1 MEPAVCWV
9 GLGLGAEM
17 ETSSRTHRVFQV
29 ALVVRNLPV
38 NAGDIETWVR
48 SLGRKG
54 PLEEGM
60 TTHSSILPWRI
71 ARTEEAGRL
80 QSMGSQGV
88 GHDWSDSARTRECF
102 EQKTDF

>member
-9 GLGLGAEM
+9 GLGLGAET

-48 SLGRKG
+48 SLGWQD

-60 TTHSSILPWRI
+60 ATHSSILAWRVPW
-71 ARTEEAGRL
+71 AEESVL
-80 QSMGSQGV
+80 QFYSP
-88 GHDWSDSARTRECF
+88 
-102 EQKTDF
+102 